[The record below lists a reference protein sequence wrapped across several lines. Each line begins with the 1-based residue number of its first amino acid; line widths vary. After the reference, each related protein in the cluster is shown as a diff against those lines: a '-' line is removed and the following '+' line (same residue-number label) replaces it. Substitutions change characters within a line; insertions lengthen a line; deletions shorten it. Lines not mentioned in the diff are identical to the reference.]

1 MTPKTAVR
9 LAILGLAGY
18 GGRTLWNR
26 HGSQLATRLASRNRR
41 GDRPSRRRIN
51 TRSEL
56 TIEESAVGS
65 DDPLAQATAIL
76 TDSDERS
83 RLPRT
88 ADGIEHRRS
97 QDTVEQ

>member
-1 MTPKTAVR
+1 MTIKHTVK

-18 GGRTLWNR
+18 GSYTLWNR
-26 HGSQLATRLASRNRR
+26 YDSYLRAR
-41 GDRPSRRRIN
+41 GENKQRDDVGRSDRRIYE
-51 TRSEL
+51 RSEL
-56 TIEESAVGS
+56 MVTESVVGS
-65 DDPLAQATAIL
+65 DNPVAQATAIL

-97 QDTVEQ
+97 QQTVMP

>member
-1 MTPKTAVR
+1 MTLKTTVR

-26 HGSQLATRLASRNRR
+26 YGRQLTTRVATDNPAAD
-41 GDRPSRRRIN
+41 GPSRRRVN
-51 TRSEL
+51 GRSEL

-65 DDPLAQATAIL
+65 DDPVAQATAIL

-83 RLPRT
+83 RLPRS
-88 ADGIEHRRS
+88 ADGVEHRHS
-97 QDTVEQ
+97 QDGVER

>member
-1 MTPKTAVR
+1 MTLKSAFR
-9 LAILGLAGY
+9 LTILGLAGY

-26 HGSQLATRLASRNRR
+26 HGSQLATRVARKNRR
-41 GDRPSRRRIN
+41 GDGPSARRIN
-51 TRSEL
+51 ERSEL

-65 DDPLAQATAIL
+65 DDPVAQATAIL

-88 ADGIEHRRS
+88 ADGIEHRHS
-97 QDTVEQ
+97 QDTVER

>member
-1 MTPKTAVR
+1 MTLKTTVK

-26 HGSQLATRLASRNRR
+26 HGSQLATLLAGKNRSDD
-41 GDRPSRRRIN
+41 GPSRRRIN
-51 TRSEL
+51 QRSEL
-56 TIEESAVGS
+56 TVEESAVGS
-65 DDPLAQATAIL
+65 DDPVAQATAIL

-88 ADGIEHRRS
+88 ADGIEHRQS
-97 QDTVEQ
+97 QDTVEP

>member
-1 MTPKTAVR
+1 MTLKTA
-9 LAILGLAGY
+9 LKLTILGLAGY
-18 GGRTLWNR
+18 GGRTLWNQ
-26 HGSQLATRLASRNRR
+26 HGSQLATRVAKRNR
-41 GDRPSRRRIN
+41 GSDGPSRRRIN
-51 TRSEL
+51 QRADL
-56 TIEESAVGS
+56 TIEELAAGS

-97 QDTVEQ
+97 QDTVER